1 MVLNVVACCCC
12 DGCAVFTVMKYCSVE
27 NTVFDVD
34 SKKNSY
40 SLGQSEVKVLLTE
53 LVSSRRLTVME
64 LKVWV
69 DGVARVVCGLSLST
83 SCKDV
88 VIALAQ
94 AIGESVACNR
104 LLAWLIANSVLL
116 ILTLHERCPGQTGRY
131 LLIMKLHGT
140 ERHLVADDCP
150 LQHLAQ
156 LGHLATD
163 VRFVLQRTGPSLS
176 EGPHTP
182 TREKRPL
189 RPRSTE
195 PQERWESHGSSAD
208 RRRNQL
214 NRAWTPSP
222 RASPEPRASPISF
235 LDPRHPAKATSSSS
249 KEEVFRQILQQ
260 QRRLLDLE
268 VQLQSLERETEVWER
283 DRSSARAPPG
293 ELEEL
298 EELEERLRQ
307 NEAELMLM
315 AHWED
320 QFQAETDRER
330 GPPSHLF
337 TFFTFLAPVS
347 DISKF
352 QMSTR
357 YQQICADVS
366 SRSIHPCRITAVRS
380 TSSRLVLHIENRTS
394 RTWSTDRAP

>member
-1 MVLNVVACCCC
+1 
-12 DGCAVFTVMKYCSVE
+12 
-27 NTVFDVD
+27 
-34 SKKNSY
+34 
-40 SLGQSEVKVLLTE
+40 
-53 LVSSRRLTVME
+53 ME

-94 AIGESVACNR
+94 AIGESVVCNR
-104 LLAWLIANSVLL
+104 FLAWLIANSVVP
-116 ILTLHERCPGQTGRY
+116 ILTLHKHSPGQTGRY

-176 EGPHTP
+176 EGPNTP
-182 TREKRPL
+182 TTEKRPL
-189 RPRSTE
+189 RSRSTE
-195 PQERWESHGSSAD
+195 PQERWDSQGSSAN

-214 NRAWTPSP
+214 NRTWTPSP

-235 LDPRHPAKATSSSS
+235 LDPQHPPEATFFSSSS

-260 QRRLLDLE
+260 QRRLQDLE
-268 VQLQSLERETEVWER
+268 VQLQSLEQETEVFEWE
-283 DRSSARAPPG
+283 RSSARAPSPVPG
-293 ELEEL
+293 ELEKL

-320 QFQAETDRER
+320 QFQAEMDRER
-330 GPPSHLF
+330 GPPLHLF
-337 TFFTFLAPVS
+337 SFFTFLAPIS

-352 QMSTR
+352 KMSTR
-357 YQQICADVS
+357 YQQICADIS
-366 SRSIHPCRITAVRS
+366 SRSIPPCRITAVRS
-380 TSSRLVLHIENRTS
+380 TSSGPVLHI
-394 RTWSTDRAP
+394 

>member
-1 MVLNVVACCCC
+1 
-12 DGCAVFTVMKYCSVE
+12 
-27 NTVFDVD
+27 
-34 SKKNSY
+34 
-40 SLGQSEVKVLLTE
+40 
-53 LVSSRRLTVME
+53 ME

-83 SCKDV
+83 SCKEV

-94 AIGESVACNR
+94 AIGESVTCNR
-104 LLAWLIANSVLL
+104 LLAWLIANGVLL
-116 ILTLHERCPGQTGRY
+116 ILTLHERSPGQTGRY
-131 LLIMKLHGT
+131 LLIMELHGT

-176 EGPHTP
+176 EGPNTP
-182 TREKRPL
+182 TREKLPL

-195 PQERWESHGSSAD
+195 PQEHWESHGSSAD
-208 RRRNQL
+208 GRRNQL
-214 NRAWTPSP
+214 NQTWTPSP
-222 RASPEPRASPISF
+222 QASPEPRASPISF
-235 LDPRHPAKATSSSS
+235 LDPRHPAKPTSSSSSSS
-249 KEEVFRQILQQ
+249 KEELFRQILQQ
-260 QRRLLDLE
+260 QRRLEDLE
-268 VQLQSLERETEVWER
+268 VQLQSLERETEVW
-283 DRSSARAPPG
+283 DRSSVRAPSPVPG

-298 EELEERLRQ
+298 EVLEERLRQ
-307 NEAELMLM
+307 NEAELLLM

-347 DISKF
+347 NFSKF
-352 QMSTR
+352 KMSTR
-357 YQQICADVS
+357 YQQICADIS
-366 SRSIHPCRITAVRS
+366 SRSIHPSRITAVRS

-394 RTWSTDRAP
+394 RTWSTDRAPQWGPRSKMSS